1 MKIEKVNL
9 GIKYGDIVIFE
20 NDGEFI
26 GVGGSGKD
34 ENGDYRHSSWHKS
47 IEEVLQ
53 NIGNDGGYSQEDS
66 KENLKTWKYIKSIP
80 WALSDPIPEG
90 TKVLISD
97 NAEDECEKRGLG
109 WNGEMEEMI
118 GKVCEI
124 KEDYGGDCRIWN
136 KDKSDWWYFPR
147 QAFTIAVEEEES
159 LGIFK
164 DADKIIAKFNDALV
178 DMGLEVKKIK
188 E

>member
-1 MKIEKVNL
+1 MKIEKLNL

-66 KENLKTWKYIKSIP
+66 KENLKTWKCIKSIP
-80 WALSDPIPEG
+80 WALSDSIPEG

-97 NAEDECEKRGLG
+97 NAEEECEKWGLFF
-109 WNGEMEEMI
+109 EMEEMI
-118 GKVCEI
+118 GKVYEI
-124 KEDYGGDCRIWN
+124 DCVSNGHYVIN
-136 KDKSDWWYFPR
+136 KWCFPR
-147 QAFTIAVEEEES
+147 QAFTIAVEEES
-159 LGIFK
+159 IGVFK